1 MPKKAPN
8 PDRSAATAPA
18 RSAFLRRFEN
28 EADPEEARRRY
39 YAELGRKSGEA
50 RRRQSEAVA
59 DLLHRTRTE
68 RGMALVIDDPAIIA
82 KVAAI
87 VAAGGEAA

>member
-1 MPKKAPN
+1 MPKQAH
-8 PDRSAATAPA
+8 PDRSASTAPA
-18 RSAFLRRFEN
+18 REAFMRRFEN

-50 RRRQSEAVA
+50 RRRQAEAVA
-59 DLLHRTRTE
+59 DLLKRTRTD
-68 RGMALVIDDPAIIA
+68 RGLALVIEDPALIA